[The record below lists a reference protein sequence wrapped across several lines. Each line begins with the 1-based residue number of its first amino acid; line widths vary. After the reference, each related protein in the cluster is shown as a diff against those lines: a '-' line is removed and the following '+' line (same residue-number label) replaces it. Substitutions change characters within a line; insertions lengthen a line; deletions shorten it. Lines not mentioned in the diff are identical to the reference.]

1 MIRGAQAWLARPID
15 EHRDHLARL
24 ERRVDAG
31 LDGVLE
37 EHAFSILLTTAV

>member
-15 EHRDHLARL
+15 EHAITLPRL

-31 LDGVLE
+31 LDRVLE
-37 EHAFSILLTTAV
+37 EHVFSILLTTAV